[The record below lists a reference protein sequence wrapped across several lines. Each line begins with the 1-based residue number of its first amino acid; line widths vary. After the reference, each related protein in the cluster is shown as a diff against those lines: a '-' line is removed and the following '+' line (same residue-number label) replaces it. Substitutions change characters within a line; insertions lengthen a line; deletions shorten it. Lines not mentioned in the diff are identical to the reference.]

1 MSHRSS
7 QSLEVEPEP
16 DRKEEDEARFVS
28 PTLCFVS
35 SLGQIKDRIDYL
47 ALGQTELAT
56 QQAELLHRVEYL
68 ETSQQL
74 VDTVKPAPYPD
85 YNPSSLRT
93 LCRRA

>member
-56 QQAELLHRVEYL
+56 QQAELLHRVEYFGNFSTVSRYR
-68 ETSQQL
+68 ETS
-74 VDTVKPAPYPD
+74 TVPRLQP
-85 YNPSSLRT
+85 L
-93 LCRRA
+93 